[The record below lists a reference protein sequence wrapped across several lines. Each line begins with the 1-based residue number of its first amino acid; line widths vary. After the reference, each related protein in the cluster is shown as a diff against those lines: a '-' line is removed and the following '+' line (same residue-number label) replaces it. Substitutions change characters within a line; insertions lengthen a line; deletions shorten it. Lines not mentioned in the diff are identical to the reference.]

1 MSESAGLPRI
11 HGPVANR
18 MKLHGNFRSAGRFWR
33 FCPKS
38 DTPAGEENARSGTS
52 EFGGGTRI

>member
-18 MKLHGNFRSAGRFWR
+18 MKLHGNFRPAGR